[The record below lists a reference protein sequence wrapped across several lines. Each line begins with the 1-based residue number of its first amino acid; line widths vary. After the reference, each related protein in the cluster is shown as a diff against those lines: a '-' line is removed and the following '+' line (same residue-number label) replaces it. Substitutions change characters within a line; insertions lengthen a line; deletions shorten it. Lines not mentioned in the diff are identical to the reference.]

1 MILIIAHNS
10 QSINFHAFGGIIKWE
25 ACCINRLTCWQDT
38 TNHYKEHRWIL
49 LNFTE
54 TIAWCFIAS
63 LMVICTSEL
72 CPGDLQSGKWSHL
85 AGVEERGDD
94 TVARAKINGT
104 RHSLVDKYFSS
115 KFKMY
120 KCSKYFWE
128 FYTRLTYQL
137 NMQV

>member
-10 QSINFHAFGGIIKWE
+10 QSINYHVFGGIIKWE

-49 LNFTE
+49 LNFSE

-94 TVARAKINGT
+94 TVARAKILEHTTHWWISIFHQNLICT
-104 RHSLVDKYFSS
+104 NFPNI
-115 KFKMY
+115 
-120 KCSKYFWE
+120 FWE
-128 FYTRLTYQL
+128 FTTRLTYQL